1 MAKKEIK
8 DMTLEE
14 MRAEIKEFCRSK
26 QCSNCPLSLYNSDGA
41 GFSHD
46 RIMEIMDYYKLALM
60 LEIVRGNLI
69 WKDQTVT
76 TETVTTETVTTETV
90 LKEACGVNE
99 LEVDDD
105 STGVVI
111 IGKRPSMMTIY
122 FTQPAD

>member
-14 MRAEIKEFCRSK
+14 MRAEIKEFCMSRRTP
-26 QCSNCPLSLYNSDGA
+26 CNDCPLSLNLKYGSRGSA
-41 GFSHD
+41 FSHD
-46 RIMEIMDYYKLALM
+46 CITEIMDYYKLALM

-76 TETVTTETVTTETV
+76 TETVTTETV
-90 LKEACGVNE
+90 LKEARGVNE

>member
-26 QCSNCPLSLYNSDGA
+26 QCSNCPLSIYNNSGVE
-41 GFSHD
+41 FSHD
-46 RIMEIMDYYKLALM
+46 RIMEIKDHYKLVLM
-60 LEIVRGNLI
+60 LEIIRGHLI

-76 TETVTTETVTTETV
+76 TETVTTETV
-90 LKEACGVNE
+90 LKEARGVNE

-122 FTQPAD
+122 FDQPAD

>member
-14 MRAEIKEFCRSK
+14 MRAEIKAFCRSK
-26 QCSNCPLSLYNSDGA
+26 QCSNCPLSLYNNSDGA

-69 WKDQTVT
+69 WKGQ
-76 TETVTTETVTTETV
+76 TVTTETVTTETV
-90 LKEACGVNE
+90 LKEARGVNE

>member
-26 QCSNCPLSLYNSDGA
+26 QCSNCPLSLYNNSGA

-76 TETVTTETVTTETV
+76 TETV
-90 LKEACGVNE
+90 LKEAPGVNE

-105 STGVVI
+105 STSLVI

>member
-26 QCSNCPLSLYNSDGA
+26 QCSNCPLSLYNR
-41 GFSHD
+41 FSHD
-46 RIMEIMDYYKLALM
+46 CIMEIMDYYKLALM

-69 WKDQTVT
+69 WKGQ
-76 TETVTTETVTTETV
+76 TVTTETVTTETV
-90 LKEACGVNE
+90 LKEARGVNE

-111 IGKRPSMMTIY
+111 IGKRPSMMTIC
-122 FTQPAD
+122 FNQPAD

>member
-14 MRAEIKEFCRSK
+14 MRAEIKEFCMSRRTP
-26 QCSNCPLSLYNSDGA
+26 CNDCPLSLNLKYGSRGSA
-41 GFSHD
+41 FSHD
-46 RIMEIMDYYKLALM
+46 CITEIKDYYKLALM

-76 TETVTTETVTTETV
+76 TETV
-90 LKEACGVNE
+90 LKEARVVNE

-122 FTQPAD
+122 FDQPAD

>member
-26 QCSNCPLSLYNSDGA
+26 QCSNCPLSLYNNGGV

-69 WKDQTVT
+69 WKGQ
-76 TETVTTETVTTETV
+76 TVTTETVTTETV
-90 LKEACGVNE
+90 LKEARGVNE

-111 IGKRPSMMTIY
+111 NGKRPSMMTIY

>member
-76 TETVTTETVTTETV
+76 TETVTTETV